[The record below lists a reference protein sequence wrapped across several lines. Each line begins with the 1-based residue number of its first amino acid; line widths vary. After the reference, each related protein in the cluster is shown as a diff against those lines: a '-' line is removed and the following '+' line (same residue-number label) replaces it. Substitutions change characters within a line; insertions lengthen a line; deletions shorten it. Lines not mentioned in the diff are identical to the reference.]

1 MAIWKVFYDKQEI
14 DHAGDIE
21 ISEDSSL
28 NEALEQINLKFG
40 ESWMNA
46 YPENVGV
53 KVLKDI

>member
-14 DHAGDIE
+14 DYAGEID

-28 NEALEQINLKFG
+28 NEALEQITQKFG

-46 YPENVGV
+46 YPENTDI